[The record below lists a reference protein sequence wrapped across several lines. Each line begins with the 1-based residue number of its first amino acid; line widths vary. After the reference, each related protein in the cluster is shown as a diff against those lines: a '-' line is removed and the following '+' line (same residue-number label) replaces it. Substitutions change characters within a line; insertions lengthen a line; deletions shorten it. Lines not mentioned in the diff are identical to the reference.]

1 MINYKVNLAIVYS
14 HCGSAIVLTRSID
27 LPFVPY
33 FGLTIISYKD
43 GDLEFTID
51 ENNTSI
57 SYNLEEGF
65 YIEKHENLSRY
76 EWKTLSEE
84 IHYLLSDGWII
95 DSDYSRIKEVI
106 RYMRNSTRV
115 QF

>member
-14 HCGSAIVLTRSID
+14 HCGSAIVLTRSIE
-27 LPFVPY
+27 LPFIPY

-65 YIEKHENLSRY
+65 YIEKTRKSI
-76 EWKTLSEE
+76 E
-84 IHYLLSDGWII
+84 IRMELYLKKYIIFYLLDG
-95 DSDYSRIKEVI
+95 
-106 RYMRNSTRV
+106 
-115 QF
+115 

>member
-1 MINYKVNLAIVYS
+1 MINNLAIVYS
-14 HCGSAIVLTRSID
+14 HCGSAIILTRSID

-51 ENNTSI
+51 EHNTSI

-76 EWKTLSEE
+76 EWETLSEE
-84 IHYLLSDGWII
+84 IHCLLSSGWII

-106 RYMRNSTRV
+106 RYMRN
-115 QF
+115 QD